1 MNVDVD
7 PTRSRIMGSVKQ
19 KCTKPEMVVRRMLHA
34 HGYRFRVNIKGL
46 PGSPDVAFTGRRKAV
61 FVHGC
66 FWHRHPGCRY
76 ASEPK
81 TRKEFWKAKLI
92 ANIERN
98 IRKKKELEELG
109 WATNTVWEC
118 ETRDSERLVAN
129 LRAFLGPPRLG
140 DRPPNH

>member
-1 MNVDVD
+1 MHKARDGGEAYA
-7 PTRSRIMGSVKQ
+7 T
-19 KCTKPEMVVRRMLHA
+19 A

-81 TRKEFWKAKLI
+81 TRKEFWKAKFI
-92 ANIERN
+92 ANIERD

-109 WATNTVWEC
+109 WATNTVWEM
-118 ETRDSERLVAN
+118 
-129 LRAFLGPPRLG
+129 
-140 DRPPNH
+140 